1 MNNSTDCSI
10 GRRSKDKD
18 MLTSREL
25 SRVSL
30 MLSHVVEEE
39 VEVASRPED
48 TSLSGRRPP
57 RQQSNTPRSLKIPSA

>member
-1 MNNSTDCSI
+1 MNNSTDFSI

-30 MLSHVVEEE
+30 MLSHVVEE
-39 VEVASRPED
+39 VEVASCPED

-57 RQQSNTPRSLKIPSA
+57 RQQSNTPGSLKIPSA

>member
-1 MNNSTDCSI
+1 
-10 GRRSKDKD
+10 

-48 TSLSGRRPP
+48 TSLSGRRPL